1 MVNVPEDCMLNGLY
15 QKRSMK
21 MTQSLKWV
29 FRLIFIVVGFEL
41 VIVSST
47 IAGCFLTDKCDKED
61 TQAIKDTMNGLATK
75 AFALYAAEKAGQ
87 VANEKKNICPKCGE
101 E

>member
-1 MVNVPEDCMLNGLY
+1 
-15 QKRSMK
+15 

-41 VIVSST
+41 AIVSTT
-47 IAGCFLTDKCDKED
+47 IAGCFITDKCS
-61 TQAIKDTMNGLATK
+61 KDTRDGIERTMNSLATK

-87 VANEKKNICPKCGE
+87 ANERKKKIDSEEPCPTCGE
-101 E
+101 

>member
-1 MVNVPEDCMLNGLY
+1 
-15 QKRSMK
+15 

-41 VIVSST
+41 AIVSST
-47 IAGCFLTDKCDKED
+47 ISGCFATDRCDKD
-61 TQAIKDTMNGLATK
+61 TIDGIERTMNSLATK

-87 VANEKKNICPKCGE
+87 ANEAKKKEVCPKCGE
-101 E
+101 

>member
-1 MVNVPEDCMLNGLY
+1 
-15 QKRSMK
+15 

-41 VIVSST
+41 AIVSST
-47 IAGCFLTDKCDKED
+47 IAGCFATDRCDQD
-61 TQAIKDTMNGLATK
+61 TREGIERTMNSLATK

-87 VANEKKNICPKCGE
+87 ANEANKNEKCPKCGE
-101 E
+101 

>member
-1 MVNVPEDCMLNGLY
+1 
-15 QKRSMK
+15 

-29 FRLIFIVVGFEL
+29 FRLIFVVVGFEL

-47 IAGCFLTDKCDKED
+47 IAGCFVTDKCSQETRDSIER
-61 TQAIKDTMNGLATK
+61 TMNGLATK

-87 VANEKKNICPKCGE
+87 VANEKKKEICPKCGE
-101 E
+101 

>member
-1 MVNVPEDCMLNGLY
+1 
-15 QKRSMK
+15 

-41 VIVSST
+41 AIVSST
-47 IAGCFLTDKCDKED
+47 IAGCFVTEKC
-61 TQAIKDTMNGLATK
+61 TQETRDSIERTMSGIATK

-87 VANEKKNICPKCGE
+87 TNDKKNVCPKCGE
-101 E
+101 